1 MAAKPRHMKSERQT
15 HLLLILALVAL
26 NVLVKWTLWT
36 QPPQTF
42 PDSLGYIAP
51 AMRLL
56 DGLGY
61 GSQDNG
67 YRTPTYPLF
76 IAAIVWPFPHA
87 ELSECREARSPACL
101 GEAQHTPGGEVDLRA
116 VTIVQVAL
124 GILTIL
130 LVYGFV
136 WQVSRNVWIA
146 ALCTLTYPIDL
157 STGYWEISLLTDTLT
172 TFLLA
177 LAVFLTVLAGERGM
191 EHNAE
196 RGGQRGGER
205 NPAEE
210 RGTGPA
216 EERGTGPAEERGT
229 GPAEERG
236 TGPAEERGT
245 GPAGE
250 RGTGPAEERGTRSGE
265 RSLRWW
271 GLHVALGLTL
281 GALALCHSV
290 YVLYALVPAAFLW
303 WRRRASL
310 SITPCPLFPNGEEGV
325 REIGIWRDTPD
336 SPRQGALP
344 PEPPTHRRGQYA
356 STVVKERGNLLLFPK
371 GKGIGFL
378 AQGVALVVLIPAL
391 LLIAWSARNYR
402 VDGYFTPSTIAGYNL
417 TQMVGPFMEQSP
429 APYRDLAEIYLD
441 YRSDRIAERGN
452 HSGTIF
458 LAYRDMLNVRQTTW
472 AGLSRMLTDMSVQM
486 IAHNPRGY
494 LQVAWQSFRQFWKFG
509 LGRQNSE
516 LPLSW
521 DWVKWF
527 LDTRV
532 HQAWMVL
539 FFLSPLG
546 LVLVQF
552 SRRVEMPRAIWI
564 WFAIATVLYA
574 ALFSSAFNFGDNERY
589 RTHVARLQ
597 YSAVILAAW
606 YVGRSFLAW
615 RHRTGDVAEAVHH
628 GV

>member
-1 MAAKPRHMKSERQT
+1 MKNERRT
-15 HLLLILALVAL
+15 HLLLIVALVAL
-26 NVLVKWTLWT
+26 NILVKWTLWT

-87 ELSECREARSPACL
+87 ELSECREARVPACL
-101 GEAQHTPGGEVDLRA
+101 GEAQHSPGGEVDLRA
-116 VTIVQVAL
+116 VTIVQMAL
-124 GILTIL
+124 SILTIL

-136 WQVSRNVWIA
+136 YQVSQNAWIA

-177 LAVFLTVLAGERGM
+177 LAVYLTVLAGERG
-191 EHNAE
+191 
-196 RGGQRGGER
+196 GER
-205 NPAEE
+205 YPAEE
-210 RGTGPA
+210 RGTNA
-216 EERGTGPAEERGT
+216 AS
-229 GPAEERG
+229 
-236 TGPAEERGT
+236 
-245 GPAGE
+245 GE
-250 RGTGPAEERGTRSGE
+250 RGGERDGERYGE
-265 RSLRWW
+265 RSLRRW
-271 GLHVALGLTL
+271 GLHIALGLTL
-281 GALALCHSV
+281 AALALCHSV
-290 YVLYALVPAAFLW
+290 YVLYAVVPAAFLW
-303 WRRRASL
+303 WRNWANPPIPLAPFPTREGGWREKADSYGQPPVIVSTFASL
-310 SITPCPLFPNGEEGV
+310 SVNHVVSRANPSAKGLIPK
-325 REIGIWRDTPD
+325 REILRFAHTPRGGHEACPWRG
-336 SPRQGALP
+336 GA
-344 PEPPTHRRGQYA
+344 
-356 STVVKERGNLLLFPK
+356 RGN
-371 GKGIGFL
+371 GTI
-378 AQGVALVVLIPAL
+378 LVLVIPAF
-391 LLIAWSARNYR
+391 LILAWSARNYR

-417 TQMVGPFMEQSP
+417 TQMVGPFMEQAP

-441 YRSDRIAERGN
+441 YRSDRVAERGT

-472 AGLSRMLTDMSVQM
+472 ADLSRMLTDMSVQM

-494 LQVAWQSFRQFWKFG
+494 LQVVWQSFQQFWKFG

-546 LVLVQF
+546 LLLVQF
-552 SRRVEMPRAIWI
+552 WRRVEMPRVMWI
-564 WFAIATVLYA
+564 WFAIVTVLYA

-597 YSAVILAAW
+597 YSAVILVAW
-606 YVGRSFLAW
+606 YLSRTAAIAWNGRKSKRLGSQVVEQE
-615 RHRTGDVAEAVHH
+615 RTL
-628 GV
+628 